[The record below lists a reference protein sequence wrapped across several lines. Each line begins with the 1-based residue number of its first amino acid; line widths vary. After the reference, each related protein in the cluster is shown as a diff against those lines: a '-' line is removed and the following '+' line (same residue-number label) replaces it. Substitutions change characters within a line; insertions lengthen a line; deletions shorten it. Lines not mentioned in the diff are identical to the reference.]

1 MADIGFILTGCGTM
15 ALAMASF
22 DLLLTPGRQLSLRP
36 APLLRTAGPALEADE
51 PALDLDAPLHIVA
64 TEDRRSQSL
73 PFVGRER
80 RTAEGEEARSDETAA

>member
-1 MADIGFILTGCGTM
+1 MADIGFILAGCGTM

-22 DLLLTPGRQLSLRP
+22 DLLLTPGRRLSLHS

-51 PALDLDAPLHIVA
+51 PALEAPMHIVA
-64 TEDRRSQSL
+64 TEERRSQSL

>member
-51 PALDLDAPLHIVA
+51 PALEAPMHIVA
-64 TEDRRSQSL
+64 TEERRSQSL

-80 RTAEGEEARSDETAA
+80 RTAEEEDTLRDETAA